1 MHIEKNVSARLAGW
15 RNLALAAATWL
26 GLAALGGPAAAQTAY
41 AGGAA
46 VYLGGY
52 FGTAPESPEPGYTD
66 GPHLQGSLSKG
77 SYNYNTSSYT
87 AYAASSGTETL
98 SFAYRCNMGTASP
111 SFCGGFSVTVTIV
124 KPPATAGSYTGA
136 TAYNTPLTFAPSV
149 TNSSGIEVLS
159 QPAHGSAT
167 ASGNNLTYS
176 PSSGWYGS
184 DSFTF
189 RACGS
194 GGCSAATTATVSTN
208 PEPLVVN
215 DYTGSTPYQTALTF
229 SPTIVSGVVTSVVN
243 TAGPGHGTL
252 VINGTSMTYTPAPGY
267 VGGDGISLI
276 YYGPAGQRGVNVN
289 LSTQAPV
296 IPTITGGSLALAF
309 NTAGSHN
316 FSPSVPSTLAVT
328 VSAQH
333 GATVIN
339 GGQVQY
345 TPSSDYIGSDS
356 FTVTA
361 TGPGGTSQ
369 PATVNVTVA
378 PPPTPSIT
386 GGSLHLPFN
395 TGGEHN
401 FAPTSGGTLAIAT
414 APAHGTAT
422 INGGRVSYEPN
433 ENYIGDD
440 SFSVTATNLGGT
452 SAPATVSVTVDPPPI
467 PMVTGGSLRL
477 AFNASGQHDFAPTSA
492 GVVAITSGPAHGTAT
507 LSGGRVSYQPN
518 EDFIGSDSITVEATN
533 LGGTSAPAILNITID
548 PPPIPVI
555 LGGSLRLSFNQSG
568 SHDFAPTERGTLT
581 ISTAPAHGTASIN
594 GGLVTYE
601 PNEDYI
607 GADTFAVTATNLGG
621 TSAPATVNVTVD
633 PPPIPTITGGS
644 LRLAFN
650 ASGTHDFAPT
660 DRGALAIS
668 TPPTHGTATINGG
681 RVSYEPNDDY
691 IGSDAF
697 AVTAT
702 NLGGTS
708 APASV
713 AVTVDPPPIPVISAA
728 SVSTAFNRAVS
739 YEFTPTDRGQVAITA
754 QPAHGAATLSGNT
767 ITFTPA
773 QDYIGSDTL
782 SVTATNLGGTSAPVS
797 LTITVAA
804 PDAPAAA
811 NAAIATSYETVG
823 SVELVVSGLYRDLKI
838 VTQPSH
844 GSVALVGLLATYTP
858 EAGYFGPDTFTYE
871 ATGFGGSSGPAT
883 VNITVGRPNA
893 PVAAA
898 KTLALG
904 HGGAGDVT
912 LEATGV
918 FSRFRVVTAPSNG
931 AVTLNGSTAH
941 YVPKSGFGGAD
952 VFEYVAE
959 GPGGDSVPAKVSIT
973 VEDAPPPPA
982 APVITPPTEV
992 PVSSKGEPV
1001 AFALRA
1007 SEPTATFSVSRQPK
1021 LGRASIQG
1029 QTATYTPNEGAKGED
1044 SFAVVAKGAGGVQ
1057 SAPVEFKV
1065 ALQAAPEPEQPVGK
1079 PVAAELSAEVEQG
1092 AEVRIAATGGA
1103 TGGPFDAVTVVEQP
1117 SSGELRVEGLELVFK
1132 ASAEFTGDLVAKYA
1146 VNANGQVSDAAILK
1160 IVVRAVPKLAAKQAT
1175 AAGGQAALVSLT
1187 AGAEGGP
1194 FVGGTIMTVSPATAG
1209 RAEILSGE
1217 AAQAALN
1224 ALAAQSGKA
1233 AAPVGVEEGDV
1244 YLRFQPD
1251 PKFNGSAVIRYAL
1264 TNAGGAKAQGE
1275 LRVEVRNLPDPTRDP
1290 SVAALVAAET
1300 QAAMRFGSAQVANV
1314 NRRLEA
1320 LHDQQAGKGNLAV
1333 SASGGNML
1341 HQVGQPGFDPIRER
1355 ERASRI
1361 PQRLSDESASAV
1373 APNPVSTGKVW
1384 ASGAIQFGRAKG
1396 RDGGQGFD
1404 FTTNGLSVGADT
1416 QIGPNVVVG
1425 AGGGFGRN
1433 VSDLAKDLG
1442 KVDARSGSIFA
1453 YGSFRP
1459 VEQLFVDGV
1468 VGASKM
1474 NFKNTRTVQ
1483 ATGGEV
1489 RGDRSGDQM
1498 FGSVSASWN
1507 YATDAVRLSPYAR
1520 LEYVRSTLAAYSEK
1534 GDETYGLT
1542 YSKLKVDE
1550 MNVSA
1555 GLRAE
1560 YTRRMSTGILMP
1572 RARAELTQ
1580 ILAQTGTSRVSYT
1593 SLGDG
1598 PTFGID
1604 GTPTGMTSV
1613 LGGVGLVWRGDNGWE
1628 FNLDVER
1635 SASGSGNG
1643 VTSVR
1648 VGGSGRF

>member
-1 MHIEKNVSARLAGW
+1 MYSKTLEGDPISGQAERLKLLMVSLFFAFF
-15 RNLALAAATWL
+15 
-26 GLAALGGPAAAQTAY
+26 
-41 AGGAA
+41 AA
-46 VYLGGY
+46 VCVLG
-52 FGTAPESPEPGYTD
+52 TPGEA
-66 GPHLQGSLSKG
+66 Q
-77 SYNYNTSSYT
+77 
-87 AYAASSGTETL
+87 
-98 SFAYRCNMGTASP
+98 
-111 SFCGGFSVTVTIV
+111 
-124 KPPATAGSYTGA
+124 AGSYTVRTSGGA
-136 TAYNTPLTFAPSV
+136 CSPGCPEDPGGDYYIDQGGGYAESGYCNHGVETWGCYTTYYFPDPPPPAASAQNYTGTTPFNTPKSFSPSV
-149 TNSSGIEVLS
+149 SNSSGVQVLS
-159 QPAHGSAT
+159 QPANGSAS
-167 ASGNNLTYS
+167 ASGNSLTYT
-176 PSSGWYGS
+176 PTSGWYGA

-189 RACGS
+189 RACGD
-194 GGCSAATTATVSTN
+194 GGCSGAVTASITTS
-208 PEPLVVN
+208 PQPLVVN
-215 DYTGSTPYQTALTF
+215 NYTGTTAYQTPLTF
-229 SPTIVSGVVTSVVN
+229 SPTIVSGVVTSVVSSF
-243 TAGPGHGTL
+243 GPSHGSLT
-252 VINGTSMTYTPAPGY
+252 INGTSMTYTPAAGY
-267 VGGDGISLI
+267 VGGDGITLT
-276 YYGPAGQRGVNVN
+276 YTGPAGTRGVTVN
-289 LSTQAPV
+289 LTTQAPV
-296 IPTITGGSLALAF
+296 IPAITGGSLSLAF
-309 NTAGSHN
+309 NASGTHN
-316 FSPSVPSTLAVT
+316 FAPTVASTLAVT
-328 VSAQH
+328 VAAQH
-333 GATVIN
+333 GTTTIN

-345 TPSSDYIGSDS
+345 TPANNYIGNDS

-361 TGPGGTSQ
+361 TGPGGTSP
-369 PATVNVTVA
+369 PATVNITVA
-378 PPPTPSIT
+378 PPPLPTIS
-386 GGSLHLPFN
+386 GGSLRLAFN
-395 TGGEHN
+395 AAGEHN
-401 FAPTSGGTLAIAT
+401 FSPTSGGTLTIST

-433 ENYIGDD
+433 EDYIGTDSFSVTASNLGGTSTPATVSVTVDPPPIPVIAGGSMRLAFNTGGEHNFAPTSGGALTITTAPAHGTATINGGRVSYEPNEDYIGTD

-452 SAPATVSVTVDPPPI
+452 SAAATVSVTVDPPPI
-467 PMVTGGSLRL
+467 PVIAGGSM
-477 AFNASGQHDFAPTSA
+477 
-492 GVVAITSGPAHGTAT
+492 
-507 LSGGRVSYQPN
+507 
-518 EDFIGSDSITVEATN
+518 
-533 LGGTSAPAILNITID
+533 
-548 PPPIPVI
+548 
-555 LGGSLRLSFNQSG
+555 RLSFNASG
-568 SHDFAPTERGTLT
+568 SHDFAPTDRGTLT
-581 ISTAPAHGTASIN
+581 ISTAPAHGTATIN
-594 GGLVTYE
+594 GGRVSYE

-621 TSAPATVNVTVD
+621 TSAPASVNVTVD

-650 ASGTHDFAPT
+650 ASGSHDFAPT
-660 DRGALAIS
+660 ERGTLTIS
-668 TPPTHGTATINGG
+668 TAPAHGTATINGG
-681 RVSYEPNDDY
+681 RVSYEPNEDY
-691 IGSDAF
+691 IGSDTF

-708 APASV
+708 APVSV
-713 AVTVDPPPIPVISAA
+713 AVTVDPPPIPVISSA

-739 YEFTPTDRGQVAITA
+739 YAFTPTDRGQVAITS
-754 QPAHGAATLSGNT
+754 QPTHGEATLSGNT
-767 ITFTPA
+767 ITYTPE

-804 PDAPAAA
+804 PDAPSAA
-811 NAAIATSYETVG
+811 NATIATPYETVG
-823 SVELVVSGLYRDLKI
+823 SADLIVSGLYREVKI

-844 GSVALVGLLATYTP
+844 GSVALAGLLVTYTP

-883 VNITVGRPNA
+883 VNVTVGLPNA

-904 HGGAGDVT
+904 HGVAGDVT
-912 LEATGV
+912 LEGTGV
-918 FSRFRVVTAPSNG
+918 FSGFRVVTAPANG

-941 YVPKSGFGGAD
+941 YVPKPGFGGAD
-952 VFEYVAE
+952 AFEYVAE

-973 VEDAPPPPA
+973 VEHAPAPPPA
-982 APVITPPTEV
+982 TAPVITPPTEV
-992 PVSSKGEPV
+992 PVSLKGEPV
-1001 AFALRA
+1001 AFALKA
-1007 SEPTATFSVSRQPK
+1007 SEPSATFSVSRQPK
-1021 LGRASIQG
+1021 LGRAAIQG

-1044 SFAVVAKGAGGVQ
+1044 SFAVVAKSARGVQ

-1065 ALQAAPEPEQPVGK
+1065 ALQAAPDPEQPVVK

-1103 TGGPFDAVTVVEQP
+1103 TGGPFEAVTIVEQP
-1117 SSGELRVEGLELVFK
+1117 TSGELRVEGLELVFK
-1132 ASAEFTGDLVAKYA
+1132 ASADFTGDLVAKYA
-1146 VNANGQVSDAAILK
+1146 VKANGLVSDAAILK
-1160 IVVRAVPKLAAKQAT
+1160 IVVRAVPKLVAKQAT

-1194 FVGGTIMTVSPATAG
+1194 FVDGTIMTVSPATAG

-1224 ALAAQSGKA
+1224 ALAAQSGQA

-1264 TNAGGAKAQGE
+1264 TNARGAKAQGE

-1290 SVAALVAAET
+1290 SVAALVSAQT
-1300 QAAMRFGSAQVANV
+1300 QAATRFGSAQVSNV

-1320 LHDQQAGKGNLAV
+1320 LHDQQAGKGNLSV

-1341 HQVGQPGFDPIRER
+1341 PQDGEPGFDPIRER

-1361 PQRLSDESASAV
+1361 PQRLTDDTASET

-1433 VSDLAKDLG
+1433 VSDLSKDLG
-1442 KVDARSGSIFA
+1442 KVDARSASIFA

-1459 VEQLFVDGV
+1459 VQELFLDGV

-1474 NFKNTRTVQ
+1474 DFTNTRTVQ

-1507 YATDAVRLSPYAR
+1507 YATHAVRLSPYAR

-1534 GDETYGLT
+1534 GDDTYGLT

-1550 MNVSA
+1550 MSVSA

-1580 ILAQTGTSRVSYT
+1580 ILSQTGTSWVSYT
-1593 SLGDG
+1593 GLGDG

-1613 LGGVGLVWRGDNGWE
+1613 LGGVGLVWRGDNGWD